1 MNHQDWEPII
11 IKKNTTAD
19 ATEKKHHQKQGT
31 GQNINDDD
39 EVPKVRFIDKDFSN
53 QVEKARLAK
62 GWTRKQLAQNM
73 MIAETIVTEVE
84 TGKAVY
90 NGNIVNKFKTY
101 LGINKNTPK

>member
-1 MNHQDWEPII
+1 MDHQDWEPIT
-11 IKKNTTAD
+11 IKKNTNKDT
-19 ATEKKHHQKQGT
+19 TQKKHHPQGT
-31 GQNINDDD
+31 GQKINDDD

-62 GWTRKQLAQNM
+62 GWTHKQLAQNM